1 MVWRCLLS
9 TRPRVATRDR
19 LDVAKGDFATFQSTD
34 SDAEVALT
42 PKMRASKGDENRS
55 VRNGSLAE
63 SVHRVGHAERLRP
76 SMATDLRV
84 E

>member
-19 LDVAKGDFATFQSTD
+19 LDVAKGDFATFQSAN
-34 SDAEVALT
+34 SDAAVALT
-42 PKMRASKGDENRS
+42 PQMRASKATRTAS
-55 VRNGSLAE
+55 IRNGSLAE
-63 SVHRVGHAERLRP
+63 CVRRVDHAERLRP
-76 SMATDLRV
+76 SMATDQRG